1 MNTLDNTLDAAMN
14 LPFSDRIRLVEILA
28 KRIIQEKRQKIVK
41 EVKESTE
48 LYDAGEL
55 AFLTAEDAIKELHS
69 ILKEID
75 D

>member
-1 MNTLDNTLDAAMN
+1 MNTLDSTLDAAMN
-14 LPFSDRIRLVEILA
+14 LPFNERIRLVEILA
-28 KRIIQEKRQKIVK
+28 KRIIQENRQKIVK

-48 LYDAGEL
+48 LYDAGKLES
-55 AFLTAEDAIKELHS
+55 LTAEDAIKELHS

>member
-14 LPFSDRIRLVEILA
+14 LPINDRIRLVEILA

-48 LYDAGEL
+48 LYDAGGL

>member
-1 MNTLDNTLDAAMN
+1 MNTLDSTLDAAMN
-14 LPFSDRIRLVEILA
+14 LPISERIRLVEILT
-28 KRIIQEKRQKIVK
+28 KRIIQERRQEIVK

-48 LYDAGEL
+48 LYKAGKL
-55 AFLTAEDAIKELHS
+55 DIVTAEDAIRELHS

>member
-1 MNTLDNTLDAAMN
+1 MNTLDSTLDAAMN
-14 LPFSDRIRLVEILA
+14 LPISERIRLVEILT
-28 KRIIQEKRQKIVK
+28 KRIIQERRQEIVK

-48 LYDAGEL
+48 LYKAGKLESV
-55 AFLTAEDAIKELHS
+55 TAEDAIRELHS